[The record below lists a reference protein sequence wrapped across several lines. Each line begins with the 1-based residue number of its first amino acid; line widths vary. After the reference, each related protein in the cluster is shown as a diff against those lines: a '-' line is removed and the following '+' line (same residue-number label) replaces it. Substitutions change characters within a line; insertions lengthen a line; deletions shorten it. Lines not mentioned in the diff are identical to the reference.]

1 MLRRWLIGLDL
12 HTIFACKTPH
22 LERQGK
28 TDKVRYQHLDAQK
41 ARIAAARAAN
51 PRPTFE
57 TRLAAKVNA
66 FGGEETLS
74 WIYGND
80 IEKVWN
86 EFLAQESAT
95 PQNGVKKY
103 T

>member
-1 MLRRWLIGLDL
+1 MIGKRRNI
-12 HTIFACKTPH
+12 
-22 LERQGK
+22 
-28 TDKVRYQHLDAQK
+28 DKGRYQHLDAQK

-51 PRPTFE
+51 PNPKFE

-66 FGGEETLS
+66 FGGEEKLS

-86 EFLAQESAT
+86 DFLAEESAT
-95 PQNGVKKY
+95 PQNGVKEC